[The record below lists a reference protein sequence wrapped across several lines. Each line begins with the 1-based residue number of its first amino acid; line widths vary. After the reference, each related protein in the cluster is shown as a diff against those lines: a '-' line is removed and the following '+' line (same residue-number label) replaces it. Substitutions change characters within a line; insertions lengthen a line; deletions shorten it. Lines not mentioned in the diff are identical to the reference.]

1 VKCSETRCPR
11 GKGFTLIELLVVIA
25 IIGILAAILLPA
37 LSRAREAAR
46 RASCQNNLRQIGLAF
61 KMYANEHDGRYPPR
75 QAFRFD
81 ENSTLFLDDA
91 MIFSGPAMY
100 PEYLSDL
107 KAVYCPSCRES
118 FLEAYDEKGNRDGV
132 VQPEELDKE
141 PYNYTGWLLF
151 SARNVIGNKP
161 VELGPGPR
169 LEEADFVGTPWG
181 ELAQANVDT
190 NGAASDHDFTVSETH
205 AGTQAGGG
213 STIYR
218 LREGIERFTIVDI
231 MDPAASAVACSEIP
245 VMWDHVT
252 VNVKDMPHV
261 PGGANVLFFDGH
273 VEFARYPSDS
283 PWIASY
289 MGARIFSRYNR
300 PFDGF

>member
-1 VKCSETRCPR
+1 MKCSETRCPR
-11 GKGFTLIELLVVIA
+11 GKGFTLMELLVVIA
-25 IIGILAAILLPA
+25 IIGILAATLLPA

-61 KMYANEHDGRYPPR
+61 KMYASEHDGRYPPR

-107 KAVYCPSCRES
+107 KVVYCPSCRES
-118 FLEAYDEKGNRDGV
+118 FLEAYDGKGNRDGV

-141 PYNYTGWLLF
+141 PYNYTGWLLV
-151 SARNVIGNKP
+151 SAGNVIGNKA
-161 VELGPGPR
+161 VEPGSGPR
-169 LEEADFVGTPWG
+169 LEEVDFVGTPWG
-181 ELAQANVDT
+181 ELAQANVNT
-190 NGAASDHDFTVSETH
+190 NGAASDQDFAVSQTH

-213 STIYR
+213 NVIYR
-218 LREGIERFTIVDI
+218 LREGIERFTIADI
-231 MDPAASAVACSEIP
+231 MNPAASAMASSEIP

-252 VNVKDMPHV
+252 VNVKDMPHL

-273 VEFARYPSDS
+273 VEFARYPSEK
-283 PWIASY
+283 PWVVSY
-289 MGARIFSRYNR
+289 MGARVFSRYNR
-300 PFDGF
+300 PFNGF